1 MINENTKQIFIGDG
15 AGPDADATSAGAL
28 TKQINIVGN
37 NMKTANQGGQTVS
50 TAGYNTLYFVNK
62 YSDGTYKY
70 SNPIEG
76 YNVISYK
83 AESYAPATRCVAVI
97 GYDRSLATGLIEVN
111 NDTEYEFNIKFKN
124 DKTFYSE
131 RGEFLRGTFRS
142 TTTDTESTIATTI
155 TNLINNSSFGSQPS
169 GIKVVKAVKVGNNTG
184 AYGLTGATHYGVE
197 IWGLDINQFAN
208 TTYSNKLVSFTVGVN
223 DSIGFGPTTTC
234 TQIQGMSYGTGTYD
248 QIYNTER
255 ETSFNEGRLNAKLF
269 PIPDYKFLSSS
280 TGTLSGTLAA
290 FTATGT
296 STEDKVTFSAAAST
310 QLPAGSSVV
319 FAGDTT
325 IYKIKYWVS
334 TTVAILDT
342 VLVSNLLTAAVT
354 AYAWYDVFNIVVRD
368 VTTTPGANIG
378 AFSKKVIMVAV
389 PAISTTATSMQAR
402 GTELL
407 AIKNTLNTWMSS
419 TPLAPTAV
427 SI

>member
-1 MINENTKQIFIGDG
+1 
-15 AGPDADATSAGAL
+15 
-28 TKQINIVGN
+28 
-37 NMKTANQGGQTVS
+37 
-50 TAGYNTLYFVNK
+50 
-62 YSDGTYKY
+62 
-70 SNPIEG
+70 
-76 YNVISYK
+76 
-83 AESYAPATRCVAVI
+83 
-97 GYDRSLATGLIEVN
+97 
-111 NDTEYEFNIKFKN
+111 
-124 DKTFYSE
+124 
-131 RGEFLRGTFRS
+131 
-142 TTTDTESTIATTI
+142 
-155 TNLINNSSFGSQPS
+155 
-169 GIKVVKAVKVGNNTG
+169 
-184 AYGLTGATHYGVE
+184 
-197 IWGLDINQFAN
+197 
-208 TTYSNKLVSFTVGVN
+208 
-223 DSIGFGPTTTC
+223 
-234 TQIQGMSYGTGTYD
+234 MSYGTGTYD

-255 ETSFNEGRLNAKLF
+255 ETSFNEGRLNARLF
-269 PIPDYKFLSSS
+269 PIPDYKFISSS

-342 VLVSNLLTAAVT
+342 VLASSPSTAAVT

-389 PAISTTATSMQAR
+389 PAISTTATNMQAQ
-402 GTELL
+402 GTESL